1 MIIGIRIT
9 SITIR
14 GSRIIIMKIIIAIKL
29 TIRIMITNIIS
40 KKKKEEGN

>member
-1 MIIGIRIT
+1 MIIGIGIT